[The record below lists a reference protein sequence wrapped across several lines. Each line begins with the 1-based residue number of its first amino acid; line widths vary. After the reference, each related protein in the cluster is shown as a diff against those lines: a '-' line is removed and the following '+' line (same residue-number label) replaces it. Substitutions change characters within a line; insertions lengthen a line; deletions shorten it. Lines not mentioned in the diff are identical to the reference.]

1 MRRNK
6 SNTKGR
12 TVVGSCLLS
21 ALLARSRPPKSFS
34 RPRQSPA
41 KINSDF
47 SLAACKRT
55 KCPPFSC
62 IERCTNAEGVS
73 TQFMPEQ
80 VGRGNK
86 FEHGELLKM
95 KKTRT
100 VRFSSYW
107 LFARQNRH
115 WSTANFSY
123 IIFPYRP
130 RFVKN
135 WEDIAFLCV
144 NYASVIRCTWVKQL
158 SARQLNETRHT
169 ATRAG
174 IATGFHYRWRKS
186 RVPEPTSTLISSS
199 PPPSYS
205 VSLVTSSAAPSE
217 WSPAL
222 GQPHRSPDD
231 ACLAIVWQTKWN
243 MCSSKKGWGKGK
255 EYEGFCLRIKLGA
268 TWEIEEDGGG
278 RKQKGGDK
286 GSQ

>member
-1 MRRNK
+1 MV
-6 SNTKGR
+6 S
-12 TVVGSCLLS
+12 SCLLS
-21 ALLARSRPPKSFS
+21 ALLIRRRPSKSFS

-41 KINSDF
+41 KISSDF
-47 SLAACKRT
+47 CFDACKRT

-73 TQFMPEQ
+73 AQFMPEQ
-80 VGRGNK
+80 VRRENK
-86 FEHGELLKM
+86 FEHGELLEI

-115 WSTANFSY
+115 WSTATFSY

-144 NYASVIRCTWVKQL
+144 NFAFVIRCTCMKQM
-158 SARQLNETRHT
+158 SARRLNETRH
-169 ATRAG
+169 
-174 IATGFHYRWRKS
+174 IATGFHYRWRKT
-186 RVPEPTSTLISSS
+186 RVLERTSTLISSS
-199 PPPSYS
+199 PSFTHPSLPSYS
-205 VSLVTSSAAPSE
+205 VPLLTSSAAPSE

-231 ACLAIVWQTKWN
+231 AFLAIVW
-243 MCSSKKGWGKGK
+243 
-255 EYEGFCLRIKLGA
+255 
-268 TWEIEEDGGG
+268 
-278 RKQKGGDK
+278 
-286 GSQ
+286 

>member
-80 VGRGNK
+80 GGRGNK

-95 KKTRT
+95 EKTRT

-115 WSTANFSY
+115 WSTATFSY

-144 NYASVIRCTWVKQL
+144 YYASVTLRAVPWLAGACCQRCW
-158 SARQLNETRHT
+158 
-169 ATRAG
+169 
-174 IATGFHYRWRKS
+174 
-186 RVPEPTSTLISSS
+186 
-199 PPPSYS
+199 
-205 VSLVTSSAAPSE
+205 
-217 WSPAL
+217 L
-222 GQPHRSPDD
+222 GGADLRSPSPVRDNRRPRSTQTS
-231 ACLAIVWQTKWN
+231 ASLPANERNVHLFHVSRGARMQKVLAHNLCLNK
-243 MCSSKKGWGKGK
+243 
-255 EYEGFCLRIKLGA
+255 
-268 TWEIEEDGGG
+268 
-278 RKQKGGDK
+278 
-286 GSQ
+286 